1 LVEAESRKEVAM
13 ETLTAH
19 QASGLP
25 VSRVLSKLGTDRSVG
40 LSEKDVVERRGRCGW
55 NEFNIS
61 NNEPVWKKYLDQ
73 FKNPL
78 IILLLISAT
87 ISVCMSQFDDAIS
100 ITLVCDLYIF
110 AFLKSFEYAND
121 FHPGYRDSSNSSIC
135 SRVQK

>member
-73 FKNPL
+73 V
-78 IILLLISAT
+78 
-87 ISVCMSQFDDAIS
+87 SVGWCEK
-100 ITLVCDLYIF
+100 LVIRG
-110 AFLKSFEYAND
+110 EN
-121 FHPGYRDSSNSSIC
+121 
-135 SRVQK
+135 